1 MYAMMVKSRAYEQA
15 IKPAYLQGKQPVF
28 NMANGPIPGEMH
40 LSDGQEPCAVGVCAH
55 LGPEDTVTA
64 THRPH
69 HIAIAKGVDLLGMT
83 AEIFG
88 RRSGLSGGRGGHMHL
103 FDPKVNFCCSGIIA
117 QGMGP
122 AVGAGLAAKLS
133 GGRQV
138 AVSFIGEGAANQ
150 GAFHEALNL
159 AAVWSVPVVF
169 VIEDNAYGISVSK
182 RESTA
187 VEQNAIRAQAYNM
200 PGVFIPGNDP
210 DAIYAAAGEA
220 ISRARRGEG
229 PSLIEIETCR
239 LEGHFMGDA
248 EGYRPGGEV
257 ERLKA
262 ADPIPRYRQRLIE
275 DGIASPDLV
284 VLEEKAQSEVD
295 SAFAYARAAEV
306 PRVEDAFERVF
317 ASGAGQ

>member
-1 MYAMMVKSRAYEQA
+1 
-15 IKPAYLQGKQPVF
+15 
-28 NMANGPIPGEMH
+28 
-40 LSDGQEPCAVGVCAH
+40 
-55 LGPEDTVTA
+55 
-64 THRPH
+64 
-69 HIAIAKGVDLLGMT
+69 
-83 AEIFG
+83 
-88 RRSGLSGGRGGHMHL
+88 MHL

-159 AAVWSVPVVF
+159 AAVWAVPVVF

-200 PGVFIPGNDP
+200 PGVFVPGNDP

-220 ISRARRGEG
+220 ISRARRCEG

-248 EGYRPGGEV
+248 EGYRPHGEV

-275 DGIASPDLV
+275 DGVASADLAA
-284 VLEEKAQSEVD
+284 LEKRAQREVD
-295 SAFAYARAAEV
+295 VAFAHARVAEA
-306 PRVEDAFERVF
+306 PAVEDAFEKVF
-317 ASGAGQ
+317 ASGAGP